1 MNELDL
7 AALTWR
13 KSSRSAQGG
22 DECVEVAEL
31 PGMIAVRDSKDP
43 HGSVL
48 AFGTSAFQIFV
59 VAARSGNFDR

>member
-1 MNELDL
+1 MNELDS

-31 PGMIAVRDSKDP
+31 PGVIAVRDSKNPD
-43 HGSVL
+43 GSVL
-48 AFGTSAFQIFV
+48 AFGTSAFQSFV
-59 VAARSGNFDR
+59 VAARSGSFDR